1 MTKDE
6 LNDMVDICKQ
16 GIIWFNNEIYSQI
29 IDNDD
34 S

>member
-6 LNDMVDICKQ
+6 LNEMVDLCRQ

-29 IDNDD
+29 ISDDN
-34 S
+34 